1 MTDTTTKR
9 RPARKTDP
17 TTAVLA
23 EVRAERQLLDDEPRP
38 LGGGLRPDRA
48 RLHHRREADR
58 WADIAVTRGL
68 AGRPGWDAE
77 LLATLNAAIATSDSV
92 VARAGLVQVAAL
104 ATAAVEQ
111 LDQDRVAS

>member
-1 MTDTTTKR
+1 MTETTTKR
-9 RPARKTDP
+9 RPARKDP

-23 EVRAERQLLDDEPRP
+23 EVRAERQLLGDDPRP

-58 WADIAVTRGL
+58 WADIAATRGL

-77 LLATLNAAIATSDSV
+77 LLATLNAAIATADTA

-111 LDQDRVAS
+111 LDQAAG